1 MHFLIFLQRI
11 SKALDNFI
19 KPSRHAIIKFSGP
32 LDNVVTVRVN
42 IDSEKYGRFKFGKGW
57 TEFCHLSGIVEGHV
71 LQLKIDQNIDYSNIV
86 MVTLAN

>member
-1 MHFLIFLQRI
+1 MQFFFLQRL

-32 LDNVVTVRVN
+32 LDNIVTVRVN
-42 IDSEKYGRFKFGKGW
+42 IDSEKYGRFKFGEGW
-57 TEFCHLSGIVEGHV
+57 NEFCHLNGIVEGHV

-86 MVTLAN
+86 MVTVAN